1 MIKRNEIKCLKFES
15 ISKSINTVQ
24 SDYSAIDFN
33 EKSANFILDDSLVDY
48 LKMDRSLTSTLKSTP
63 FSINDIL
70 TKNNT
75 TIFRRCG
82 SSGHLSPI
90 DRKSVHESEC
100 DEPSDG
106 LSQHLANSMSFFKYS
121 THNYEHDGNIDQ
133 SMRHPSQHY
142 LFNNNNN
149 NSGKVLCSNDMKN
162 KRNTSTEKT
171 TKSIKYYDFPLMFER
186 PLDMRRC
193 ADGDDSGENQISFSQ
208 YFFFVQSKAH
218 LIF

>member
-1 MIKRNEIKCLKFES
+1 MIRSFGRRKKIIFKKNI
-15 ISKSINTVQ
+15 I
-24 SDYSAIDFN
+24 
-33 EKSANFILDDSLVDY
+33 FILEGKFSEHLK
-48 LKMDRSLTSTLKSTP
+48 KMDRSLTSTKSTP

-100 DEPSDG
+100 DEPSDE
-106 LSQHLANSMSFFKYS
+106 LSHHLANSMSFFKYS
-121 THNYEHDGNIDQ
+121 THNYEHDSNIDQ
-133 SMRHPSQHY
+133 SLRHPNQNY

-149 NSGKVLCSNDMKN
+149 NGKVLSANDMKN
-162 KRNTSTEKT
+162 KRITSMEKT
-171 TKSIKYYDFPLMFER
+171 GKSIKYYDFPLMFER

-193 ADGDDSGENQISFSQ
+193 ADGDDSGESQ
-208 YFFFVQSKAH
+208 FLFIFLFFFIIIIKRCQAH
-218 LIF
+218 LILY